1 MDAWVRFNAQ
11 SQAKERVLR
20 AAQYACTLLGSTLQR
35 GGAAS
40 ELLHMLA
47 GLEAHMSL
55 SRKLLRLG
63 SSLEALQAAQRAVH
77 LSDSVLRLCLT
88 VGHLNRALYLACDN
102 LLWAAKMGVAPQ
114 LDQPKW
120 SQRAFR
126 YYLFVLL
133 LNLTRDV
140 YELHLLV
147 EREERSLASRASSS
161 SSSRLTQRVRLV
173 AAVLRSNP
181 PLLLDLLK
189 NSCDL
194 LIPLERLG
202 ICHSGRGL
210 VGACGL
216 TSSVLSIVTLVNP
229 WLKLKP

>member
-1 MDAWVRFNAQ
+1 MTSADP
-11 SQAKERVLR
+11 
-20 AAQYACTLLGSTLQR
+20 
-35 GGAAS
+35 S
-40 ELLHMLA
+40 EC
-47 GLEAHMSL
+47 
-55 SRKLLRLG
+55 
-63 SSLEALQAAQRAVH
+63 V
-77 LSDSVLRLCLT
+77 SVC
-88 VGHLNRALYLACDN
+88 
-102 LLWAAKMGVAPQ
+102 
-114 LDQPKW
+114 
-120 SQRAFR
+120 R

-147 EREERSLASRASSS
+147 EREERSLASRAASSSCCSSS
-161 SSSRLTQRVRLV
+161 SSSQLARRLRLMAV
-173 AAVLRSNP
+173 VLRSNP

-202 ICHSGRGL
+202 IYPSGRGL

-216 TSSVLSIVTLVNP
+216 TSSVLSIITLVHP

>member
-1 MDAWVRFNAQ
+1 MQQVTSVDP
-11 SQAKERVLR
+11 
-20 AAQYACTLLGSTLQR
+20 
-35 GGAAS
+35 
-40 ELLHMLA
+40 
-47 GLEAHMSL
+47 
-55 SRKLLRLG
+55 
-63 SSLEALQAAQRAVH
+63 SSDCV
-77 LSDSVLRLCLT
+77 SVC
-88 VGHLNRALYLACDN
+88 
-102 LLWAAKMGVAPQ
+102 
-114 LDQPKW
+114 
-120 SQRAFR
+120 R

-147 EREERSLASRASSS
+147 EREERSLASRASLSSSCSS
-161 SSSRLTQRVRLV
+161 SSSQLAQRVRLV

-194 LIPLERLG
+194 VIPLERLG
-202 ICHSGRGL
+202 IYSSGPGL

-216 TSSVLSIVTLVNP
+216 TSSVLSIVTLVHP

>member
-1 MDAWVRFNAQ
+1 M
-11 SQAKERVLR
+11 
-20 AAQYACTLLGSTLQR
+20 C
-35 GGAAS
+35 
-40 ELLHMLA
+40 
-47 GLEAHMSL
+47 
-55 SRKLLRLG
+55 
-63 SSLEALQAAQRAVH
+63 
-77 LSDSVLRLCLT
+77 
-88 VGHLNRALYLACDN
+88 
-102 LLWAAKMGVAPQ
+102 
-114 LDQPKW
+114 
-120 SQRAFR
+120 R

-147 EREERSLASRASSS
+147 EREERSLASRASSCSS

-216 TSSVLSIVTLVNP
+216 TSSVLAIVTLVNP

>member
-1 MDAWVRFNAQ
+1 
-11 SQAKERVLR
+11 
-20 AAQYACTLLGSTLQR
+20 
-35 GGAAS
+35 
-40 ELLHMLA
+40 MLT
-47 GLEAHMSL
+47 SVDP
-55 SRKLLRLG
+55 
-63 SSLEALQAAQRAVH
+63 SSDCV
-77 LSDSVLRLCLT
+77 SVC
-88 VGHLNRALYLACDN
+88 
-102 LLWAAKMGVAPQ
+102 
-114 LDQPKW
+114 
-120 SQRAFR
+120 R

-147 EREERSLASRASSS
+147 EREERSLASRAAASSSSSCSSS
-161 SSSRLTQRVRLV
+161 SSSFRLTQRLRLV

-202 ICHSGRGL
+202 IFPSGPGL

-216 TSSVLSIVTLVNP
+216 TSSVLSIVTLVHP